1 MAGLGTNAVLG
12 SRAIIGE
19 LYQRLETSP
28 DSWISKLGMLFNSNQ
43 ESETY
48 NWLGM
53 SPVMREWVGGR
64 QAKGLRH
71 EGITIKN
78 KTFEATLEISIDD
91 LRRDKTGQ
99 IMVRIDDLA
108 RRTNSHWLSLL
119 TTLITSGTSTDCY
132 DGQYFFDSDHVSGS
146 SGTLTN
152 LLTATQVTS
161 LNISDADA
169 PTADE
174 MASAILDVI
183 AYMFSYKDDQG
194 EPINENARNFAV
206 MVPVNMWAATLQACT
221 KNNLNVGT
229 GVRDNPLMSP
239 AFNVEPV
246 VNPRLSTDTVFYV
259 FNTDSATKP
268 FILQEEDGVK
278 VDAIAEGSEE
288 EFKNRRH
295 LYGVSAIRN
304 VGYGFWQH
312 AAHCTTS

>member
-1 MAGLGTNAVLG
+1 
-12 SRAIIGE
+12 
-19 LYQRLETSP
+19 
-28 DSWISKLGMLFNSNQ
+28 
-43 ESETY
+43 
-48 NWLGM
+48 
-53 SPVMREWVGGR
+53 
-64 QAKGLRH
+64 
-71 EGITIKN
+71 
-78 KTFEATLEISIDD
+78 
-91 LRRDKTGQ
+91 
-99 IMVRIDDLA
+99 
-108 RRTNSHWLSLL
+108 
-119 TTLITSGTSTDCY
+119 
-132 DGQYFFDSDHVSGS
+132 
-146 SGTLTN
+146 
-152 LLTATQVTS
+152 
-161 LNISDADA
+161 
-169 PTADE
+169 